1 MPPAAWPTEGWPIAT
16 PEELGMSSGVLADLV
31 LATRSIDNVDLAAY
45 GIDSVTVVRNGYVV
59 LDTVIYP
66 FPEETAHNTYSCT
79 KSIIGTLIGIATDQG
94 LIAGVDVPVV
104 ELLPEAAPDEVDEL
118 KAAMTVEDL
127 LTMTS
132 GLDCRDSYKYDWRG
146 LLDMEESDNWA
157 AHVLALPMS
166 EEPGTRF
173 EYCNGASYLLSAIL
187 TEVTGKPAA
196 QYADEVLFE
205 PLGITDYVWPAGPD
219 GTTIGWADL
228 ELRPADMAKIGYLYL
243 RNGEWDG
250 DQIVSSSWTEA
261 ATTAYISAG
270 TLSDGY
276 GYQWWVDDAG
286 YVMALGYGGQYITVI
301 PSHDLVVVFTSGLL
315 LESLDVP
322 EDLTNA
328 FVLPAVVSDDP
339 LAPDPE
345 ASARLAAVMAAA
357 RSGPEPEI
365 VALPDIAFE
374 IDGVRFGARE
384 NEVGLKWVQVDFGS
398 DVAMMTGEGTWGSFE
413 YAVGL
418 DGRYRVNDDSGRA
431 YRGAWRTE
439 DTFVLE
445 GYGIGWADR
454 MYEQWVFD
462 GDTVTLLGQN
472 LVDRRDFW
480 TITAD
485 RAN

>member
-1 MPPAAWPTEGWPIAT
+1 
-16 PEELGMSSGVLADLV
+16 MSSEVLADLV
-31 LATRSIDNVDLAAY
+31 LATRGIDNVDLAAY

-79 KSIIGTLIGIATDQG
+79 KSVIGTLIGIAIDQG
-94 LIAGVDVPVV
+94 LLDDVDVPVV
-104 ELLPEAAPDEVDEL
+104 ELLPEVAPDQVDEL
-118 KAAMTVEDL
+118 KAGMTVEDL

-132 GLDCRDSYKYDWRG
+132 GLDCRDSYIYDWRG
-146 LLDMEESDNWA
+146 LFEMTESDDWA

-196 QYADEVLFE
+196 EFADEVLFE
-205 PLGITDYVWPAGPD
+205 PLGITDYVWPASPD
-219 GTTIGWADL
+219 GITIGWADL

-243 RNGEWDG
+243 RDGEWDG
-250 DQIVSSSWTEA
+250 DQIVSSSWIEA
-261 ATTAYISAG
+261 ATTAQISAG

-301 PSHDLVVVFTSGLL
+301 PSHDLVVVFTAGLL
-315 LESLDVP
+315 LESVDVP
-322 EDLTNA
+322 EELTNT

-339 LAPDPE
+339 LSPDPE
-345 ASARLAAVMAAA
+345 PSARLAEVVAAA
-357 RSGPEPEI
+357 KAGPEPEI

-374 IDGVRFGARE
+374 VDGARFEARE
-384 NEVGLKWVQVDFGS
+384 NEIGLKWFQVDFDG
-398 DVAMMTGEGTWGSFE
+398 DVAFVNGEGTWGSFE

-418 DGRYRVNDDSGRA
+418 DGRYRVDDATGRA
-431 YRGAWRTE
+431 NRGAWRGE

-445 GYGIGWADR
+445 MFTAGWADR
-454 MYEQWVFD
+454 AYEQWVYE
-462 GDTVTLLGQN
+462 GDTVTLRWQN
-472 LVDRRDFW
+472 LVDRTDSG
-480 TITAD
+480 TLIAD
-485 RAN
+485 RAD